1 MAKIEKASI
10 EIEEMV
16 DAVAEEMGFNQLGL
30 EFLVFNVKK
39 AKEVVKIKRADEVT
53 EVAIKKEDVLVVFV
67 YEKAFEKVDKINQL
81 MWIRGEM
88 DKVSYDYERDKISLK
103 SSMISIP
110 LSFYQKY
117 GESAL
122 QNAELAIHTIKQV
135 EDEEK
140 QRKAEEKAL
149 KKSKKR
155 KKF

>member
-67 YEKAFEKVDKINQL
+67 YEKAFEKVDKANQV

-103 SSMISIP
+103 ASMISLP

-122 QNAELAIHTIKQV
+122 QNAELAIHTIQQV
-135 EDEEK
+135 EEEEK
-140 QRKAEEKAL
+140 QRKAEANGR
-149 KKSKKR
+149 KKSQKR

>member
-16 DAVAEEMGFNQLGL
+16 DSVAEEMGFNRLGL

-39 AKEVVKIKRADEVT
+39 AKEPVKIKRADEVT
-53 EVAIKKEDVLVVFV
+53 EVAIKKEDVLIVFV
-67 YEKAFEKVDKINQL
+67 YEKAFDKVDKKEQL

-88 DKVSYDYERDKISLK
+88 EKVSYDYERDKISLNAP
-103 SSMISIP
+103 MLTLV
-110 LSFYQKY
+110 LSHYQKY
-117 GESAL
+117 GEESL
-122 QNAELAIHTIKQV
+122 QNAELALHVIQQI
-135 EDEEK
+135 EEEEK

-149 KKSKKR
+149 KKTKKR

>member
-67 YEKAFEKVDKINQL
+67 YEKAFEKVDKANQL

-103 SSMISIP
+103 ASMISLP

-122 QNAELAIHTIKQV
+122 QNAELAIHTIQQV
-135 EDEEK
+135 EEEEK
-140 QRKAEEKAL
+140 QRKSEENGRKKA
-149 KKSKKR
+149 KR

>member
-67 YEKAFEKVDKINQL
+67 YEKAFEKVDKANQL
-81 MWIRGEM
+81 MWIRSEM

-103 SSMISIP
+103 ASMISLP

-122 QNAELAIHTIKQV
+122 QNAELAIHTIQQV
-135 EDEEK
+135 EEEEK
-140 QRKAEEKAL
+140 QRKAEENGRKKA
-149 KKSKKR
+149 KR